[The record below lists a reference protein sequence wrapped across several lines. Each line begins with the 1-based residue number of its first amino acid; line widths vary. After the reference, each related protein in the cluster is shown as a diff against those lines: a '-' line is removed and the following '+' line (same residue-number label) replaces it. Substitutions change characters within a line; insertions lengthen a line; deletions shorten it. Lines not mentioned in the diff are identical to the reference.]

1 MIGFR
6 LLNAFARHPKRSTE
20 GSAGFDLHATETGVV
35 RDGHITEFCTGV
47 TAQIAPGWAGFI
59 EPRSGLARRHG
70 VTVLGGVIDR
80 DYYPNE
86 IVVLLTSVLA
96 GGELYVNKGDRIAQI
111 VFRPIYEGSEAEGQR
126 TGGFGSTGNA

>member
-1 MIGFR
+1 MIGFN
-6 LLNAFARHPKRSTE
+6 LLNTFARRPKRSTE
-20 GSAGFDLHATETGVV
+20 GSAGFDLHTTEPGVV
-35 RDGHITEFCTGV
+35 RDGRIIEFRTGV
-47 TAQIAPGWAGFI
+47 TARMPPGWAGFI

-70 VTVLGGVIDR
+70 ITVLGGVIDR

-86 IVVLLTSVLA
+86 IVVLLTSILA

-111 VFRPIYEGSEAEGQR
+111 VFRPIYEGNEVESQR